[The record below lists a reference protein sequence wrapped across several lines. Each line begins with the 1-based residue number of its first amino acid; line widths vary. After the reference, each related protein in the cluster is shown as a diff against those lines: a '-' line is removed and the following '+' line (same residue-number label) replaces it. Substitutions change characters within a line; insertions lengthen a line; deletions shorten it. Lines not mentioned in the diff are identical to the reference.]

1 MGEITQK
8 ERLIAIATPFGDD
21 YFLLRKMEI
30 HEKLSELYTIDIQ
43 MLHEEPTENFKPT
56 MVDPGSILGKS
67 VTATI
72 LQPDGS
78 SRYFNGIISNFS
90 QGTRN
95 LRYSIYYA
103 TVVPHAWILTQ
114 NVQSRIF
121 QQKSVPEILQDVFDG
136 FEVSFEL
143 QGEFKKRNYC
153 VQYRES
159 DFDFAS
165 RLMEEEGIFYFFENT
180 VDKDRL
186 VIANTPQSHRDCPN
200 KSEIP
205 FFMEKKEGDLFVSAI
220 REWHT
225 DYTFRS
231 NKITCW
237 DYNFQLPTQKLDYEK
252 NSRFNGNGAG
262 EMEIYDFVGGYARKY
277 DGIDKSGGEQPS
289 ELQNV
294 YSDRQATVNHMVEA
308 LDSHFSPSIGTS
320 DCSTLTAGHK
330 FKMIEHPS
338 KELNRY
344 YVLTSVDSNYE
355 QRPDYPDMDETQ
367 GLAENKFTCIPHGQ
381 GAPVFRPMRKT
392 PKPIVTGMQTATVVG
407 PAGEEIFTDKYGRIK
422 VQFHWDR
429 RLTFDPDSS
438 CWVRV
443 ARDIAGKKWGT
454 MHLPRIGQEVIVDF
468 LYGDPDQP
476 IVVGSVYNP
485 ETMPHYDLP
494 KYKTLTYIKT
504 RTSPDD
510 GKGYN
515 ELRFED
521 KAGKEQVFIR
531 SHRRYD
537 LRVRGSMY
545 ETCGG
550 SRHEVIGLKQ
560 ENQPGGNLA
569 TTVAGNYDLHVK
581 ENRYITVDG
590 KLNEGIKGDVVE
602 GYDGSQQTVV
612 KSKVEINAQQITLE
626 GSQKITL
633 KVGSSCVIVDMMGI
647 TIQGPMVKINSGGA
661 AMPTTPAI
669 IDDAADAEVSDTGEP
684 GYLEKKR
691 SGGGPGRKRRTL
703 NGQHAPTVTR
713 NSDGTYSVGGS
724 KLKVKGTDD
733 FVGKALN
740 DLSELYNTPTGKNVM
755 DTINAGKHETTIET
769 LDEATARAN
778 GGLATRLDQN
788 GSVTPGKGSGTKIQY
803 NPDVP
808 DGPYTDENGKKTNL
822 PNSAMLGHELIHAAH
837 NDAGTNLRNNPEPAE
852 PDSNEEES
860 QTIGIHGHKDDPV
873 TQNNI
878 LKEMGVPFQRTDH
891 DSTVV
896 TAPKK

>member
-1 MGEITQK
+1 MLVK
-8 ERLIAIATPFGDD
+8 EKI
-21 YFLLRKMEI
+21 
-30 HEKLSELYTIDIQ
+30 SELYTIEIQ
-43 MLHEEPTENFKPT
+43 MLHEEPKEDFKPT
-56 MVDPGSILGKS
+56 VIDADSIMGKS

-72 LQPDGS
+72 NQPDGS
-78 SRYFNGIISNFS
+78 ARFFNGIITRFS

-95 LRYSIYYA
+95 LRYSIYTA
-103 TVVPHAWILTQ
+103 TIVPHVWILTQ

-121 QQKSVPEILQDVFDG
+121 QQKTVPEILKEVFAD
-136 FEVSFEL
+136 FQISFEL

-180 VDKDRL
+180 SDTDRM
-186 VIANTPQSHRDCPN
+186 VIANTAQSHRNCPN
-200 KSEIP
+200 KFEIP
-205 FFMEKKEGDLFVSAI
+205 FFMEKQEGTPFVASI
-220 REWHT
+220 REWST
-225 DYTFRS
+225 DFTYQS
-231 NKITCW
+231 NKVTCW

-252 NSRFNGNGAG
+252 KSRFNANGNA
-262 EMEIYDFVGGYARKY
+262 EMEVYDFVGGYARKY
-277 DGIDKSGGEQPS
+277 DGIDKGGGEQPS
-289 ELQNV
+289 ELQNI
-294 YSDRQATVNHMVEA
+294 YPDRENTVKYRVEA
-308 LDSHFSPSIGTS
+308 LDAHFGPSTGVS
-320 DCSTLTAGHK
+320 DCSSLTAGHK
-330 FKMIEHPS
+330 FKMINHPS
-338 KELNRY
+338 KEQNRF
-344 YVLTSVDSNYE
+344 YVLLSVESTFE

-367 GLAENKFTCIPHGQ
+367 GRAENTFTCIPHGA
-381 GAPVFRPMRKT
+381 GAPVYRPLRKT
-392 PKPIVTGMQTATVVG
+392 EKPVVSGMQTATVVG
-407 PAGEEIFTDKYGRIK
+407 PAGDEIFTDKYGRVK

-429 RLTFDPDSS
+429 RLGFDPDSS

-454 MHLPRIGQEVIVDF
+454 MHIPRIGQEVIVDF

-476 IVVGSVYNP
+476 IIVGSVYNP
-485 ETMPHYDLP
+485 ETMPHYELP
-494 KYKTLTYIKT
+494 KFKTLTYIKT

-569 TTVAGNYDLHVK
+569 ITVAGNYDLHVK

-626 GSQKITL
+626 GSQKVTL

-661 AMPTTPAI
+661 AVPTSPAI

-691 SGGGPGRKRRTL
+691 SGGGGGRKRRTL
-703 NGQHAPTVTR
+703 NGQHAPNVTR
-713 NSDGTYSVGGS
+713 NSDGTYQVG
-724 KLKVKGTDD
+724 KNIKVKGSDA

-740 DLSELYNTPTGKNVM
+740 DLSTIYNLPTGKKVM
-755 DTINAGKHETTIET
+755 DELDKGKHQTTIQE
-769 LDEATARAN
+769 LDMATARRN
-778 GGLATRLDQN
+778 GALAGPASDADAQ
-788 GSVTPGKGSGTKIQY
+788 TPGKGSPTTISY
-803 NPDVP
+803 NPDLKNDKYGTP
-808 DGPYTDENGKKTNL
+808 
-822 PNSAMLGHELIHAAH
+822 PNQVDMPVESTLAHEMIHALH
-837 NDAGTNLRNNPEPAE
+837 SSRGTDRNNIAEAAE
-852 PDSNEEES
+852 PGSTEEES
-860 QTIGIHGHKDDPV
+860 QTIGIHGHPNGDNNDGL
-873 TQNNI
+873 TQNQI
-878 LKEMGVPFQRTDH
+878 LKEMGKDFQRTDH
-891 DSTVV
+891 GRGI
-896 TAPKK
+896 KK